1 MMKKWIV
8 ALVVLLFCAS
18 AHAQSCVK
26 DWSSGKR
33 LYEYKAP
40 YLVEYSSGKRLYELD
55 GQVVKEYASGKRLY
69 ELDGQTLKDYW
80 SGQRLLESSGI
91 VPRMFLALIA
101 LNAI

>member
-18 AHAQSCVK
+18 AHAQSYVK

-40 YLVEYSSGKRLYELD
+40 YLVEYSGGKRLYELD
-55 GQVVKEYASGKRLY
+55 GDVVKDWSSGR
-69 ELDGQTLKDYW
+69 
-80 SGQRLLESSGI
+80 RLLESSGI